1 MIYTV
6 ENTSE
11 IGRPVRV
18 FVNGNE
24 VDSAVYAD
32 TVKGVVR
39 YSPRPYRVEKGKD
52 YVYTREL
59 RGVVT
64 VEDMA

>member
-6 ENTSE
+6 ENTYA
-11 IGRPVRV
+11 IGQPKQVM
-18 FVNGNE
+18 VNGNI
-24 VDSAVYAD
+24 VDHAIFAD
-32 TVKGVVR
+32 TSKGVVR
-39 YSPRPYRVEKGKD
+39 YIPQPARLKKGTD

-64 VEDMA
+64 VEDL